1 MMDPYF
7 ELILLRCGVAAI
19 MAVSLNLING
29 FTGQFSLGHAGFMAI
44 GAYVAAA
51 ISLFLAPH
59 AGGLS
64 DQLWFLVALLSGGI
78 AAALMGLVVGLPT
91 LRLRG
96 DYLAIATLGFA
107 EIIRVVILNLDV
119 VGGARGLTD
128 IPELSNAYWIFGTL
142 AVTVWVINNLVYSIK
157 GFALTAISEDEIAT
171 ASIGISTTKY
181 KVIAFV
187 VGAFFAGIGG
197 GLYAHLE
204 SYLNTNSFTFLRSFE
219 FVAMVVLGGMGSL
232 TGSIVAAAILTILP
246 EALRGLDQYRMIIY
260 ALMLI
265 VLMLTRPSGIFGRR
279 ELWRWGRGAT

>member
-1 MMDPYF
+1 MIDPYF
-7 ELILLRCGVAAI
+7 QLIILRCGVAAI

-44 GAYVAAA
+44 GAYVSAA
-51 ISLFLAPH
+51 ITVFWMPH
-59 AGGLS
+59 AAGAS
-64 DQLWFLVALLSGGI
+64 TQLWFFAALMAGGFS
-78 AAALMGLVVGLPT
+78 AALMGLVVGLPT

-119 VGGARGLTD
+119 VGGARGMTD
-128 IPELSNAYWIFGTL
+128 IPELSNGYWIFGIL

-204 SYLNTNSFTFLRSFE
+204 SYLNTNSFGFLRSFE

-232 TGSIVAAAILTILP
+232 TGSIVAAIILTILP
-246 EALRGLDQYRMIIY
+246 EALRDMAQFRMIIY

-265 VLMLTRPSGIFGRR
+265 ILMLTRPSGIFGRR
-279 ELWRWGRGAT
+279 ELWRWKKGAA

>member
-1 MMDPYF
+1 MDPYF
-7 ELILLRCGVAAI
+7 QLILLRCGVAAI

-44 GAYVAAA
+44 GAYVSAAL
-51 ISLFLAPH
+51 SLFLAPH
-59 AGGLS
+59 TSGLSAQIWFLLALLAGGFAS
-64 DQLWFLVALLSGGI
+64 
-78 AAALMGLVVGLPT
+78 ALMGFVVGLPT

-128 IPELSNAYWIFGTL
+128 IPELSNAYWVFGTL
-142 AVTVWVINNLVYSIK
+142 IVTVWVINNLVYSIK

-171 ASIGISTTKY
+171 ASIGVSTTKY
-181 KVIAFV
+181 KVMAFV
-187 VGAFFAGIGG
+187 MGAFFAGIGG
-197 GLYAHLE
+197 ALYAHLE

-246 EALRGLDQYRMIIY
+246 EALRGLDQYRMVIY
-260 ALMLI
+260 SLMLI
-265 VLMLTRPSGIFGRR
+265 ILMLTRPSGIFGRR
-279 ELWRWGRGAT
+279 ELWRWKRGVHD

>member
-1 MMDPYF
+1 MIDPYF
-7 ELILLRCGVAAI
+7 QLIILRCGIAAI

-29 FTGQFSLGHAGFMAI
+29 FTGQFSLGHAGFMAV
-44 GAYVAAA
+44 GAYVSAAVTLFWSPHDG
-51 ISLFLAPH
+51 SL
-59 AGGLS
+59 GM
-64 DQLWFLVALLSGGI
+64 QLWFLAALLVGGLS
-78 AAALMGLVVGLPT
+78 AALMGLIVGLPT

-128 IPELSNAYWIFGTL
+128 IPELSNGYWIFGTL
-142 AVTVWVINNLVYSIK
+142 AVTVWVLKNLVYSIK

-181 KVIAFV
+181 KVMAFV

-204 SYLNTNSFTFLRSFE
+204 SYLNTNSFTFIRSFE
-219 FVAMVVLGGMGSL
+219 FVAMVVLGGMGSI
-232 TGSIVAAAILTILP
+232 TGSIVAAIILTVLP
-246 EALRGLDQYRMIIY
+246 EALRGLEQYRMVIY
-260 ALMLI
+260 SLMLI
-265 VLMLTRPSGIFGRR
+265 VLMLTRPTGIFGRR
-279 ELWRWGRGAT
+279 EIWRWKRGTS

>member
-1 MMDPYF
+1 MIDPYF
-7 ELILLRCGVAAI
+7 QLIILRCGVAAI

-51 ISLFLAPH
+51 VSVFLAPH
-59 AGGLS
+59 TGGVGV
-64 DQLWFLVALLSGGI
+64 QLWFLAALLAGGFT
-78 AAALMGLVVGLPT
+78 AALMGLVVGLPT

-119 VGGARGLTD
+119 VGGARGMTD
-128 IPELSNAYWIFGTL
+128 IPELSNGFWIFGIL
-142 AVTVWVINNLVYSIK
+142 FVTVWVINNLVYSIK

-232 TGSIVAAAILTILP
+232 TGSIVAAIILTILP
-246 EALRGLDQYRMIIY
+246 EALRDMEQYRMIIY
-260 ALMLI
+260 SLMLI

-279 ELWRWGRGAT
+279 ELWRWNREKA